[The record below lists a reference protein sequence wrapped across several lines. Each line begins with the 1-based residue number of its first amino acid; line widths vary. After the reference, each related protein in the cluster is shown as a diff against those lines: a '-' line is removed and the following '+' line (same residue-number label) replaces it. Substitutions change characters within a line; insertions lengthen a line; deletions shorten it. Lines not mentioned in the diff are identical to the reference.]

1 LLAATVGAHCQT
13 ATERD
18 FDDDVW
24 QDLFRRLSWSYPP
37 SRHSTQFEM
46 VVLSN
51 SVVQSFSHHSVAL
64 KHRQGKFAV
73 IAELVR
79 SASTGEVGWMW
90 ELLGD
95 LSVFEERLRTLHLKE
110 HELGEVTT
118 SLYEFKRSCQRVSFL
133 GQGYETS
140 ERNCQCFVAEVVG
153 QFDGIDA
160 NKLPQRIIKLLLCLF
175 AGVATATVATPAAAV
190 IGHVAAAEAAA
201 AAAAS
206 GAAGGAAGASGAA
219 AAAARVAAAAAAG
232 GAAGASPAVAM
243 AAPAAAVAT
252 AASAPA
258 AGVGAA
264 GVGLGAA
271 AFAAAADAGPAVAV
285 TATSVAG
292 GTVLFVGVG
301 AFFLSMALIRMD
313 DATMRQ
319 AEGHLRGLEGTFRG
333 FSQLPQRV
341 MKQIRDGV
349 VSAHEVVL

>member
-1 LLAATVGAHCQT
+1 MTGTTRALLAATVGAHCQT

-206 GAAGGAAGASGAA
+206 GAAGGAAGAS
-219 AAAARVAAAAAAG
+219 
-232 GAAGASPAVAM
+232 PAVAM